1 MPSLPQTPAHHP
13 RARNVT
19 VVLGPT
25 NTGKTHLA
33 VERMLGHETG
43 MIGLPLRLLAREIY
57 DKVVGKC
64 GAHAVALITGEEKIV
79 PSEPRYFVCTVEAMP
94 SDIEVD
100 FLAIDEIQLCADL
113 DRGHIFTD
121 RLLHR
126 RGQMETMMLGAGTMR
141 TLIEQLLPGAHFI
154 SRARFSKLSYSGQK
168 KLTRL
173 PPRSAIVCFSADN
186 VYATAELIRR
196 QRGGAAVVMGALSP
210 RTRNAQVALYQSGDV
225 DFVVATD
232 AIGMGL
238 NMDID
243 HVAFAATRKFDG
255 NMFRGLTPAELAQIA
270 GRAGRHMNDGTF
282 GVTGEAEPF
291 EPEVIEQLET
301 HQFEPVR
308 MLQWR
313 NRHLDFDS
321 VDGLIASLNKT
332 PSMPGLTRA
341 LRADDMAAL
350 EFLSRDPEI
359 RDLAGSEAAMHAL
372 WDACQI
378 PDYRNI
384 TGGDHATLIGRVFR
398 FLRSD
403 AGTIPDDWFG
413 QQISYADRTDGD
425 IDTLSNRIAHIRTWT
440 FIANKS
446 NWLSDP
452 AEWQQRT
459 RSIEDKLSDA
469 LHERLAQR
477 FIDRRTSVLMKRMRE
492 KEKLMA
498 SVSDEGDITVEG
510 EFVGHLKGFHFVPD
524 TTADGAHGRTLKAA
538 SLKAVAAQI
547 AAKAQRFGQAKDEA
561 LDFTLE
567 GAIVWEDVRIAKL
580 VAGDHILKPRIQLI
594 ADDQLTGT
602 DRQNVQARIE
612 KWFADRL
619 STHLEP
625 LLTLQRAEDVDGMA
639 RGLAFRLVEN
649 LGVLVR
655 DDVAEDVRALDQ
667 PTRGTLRKY
676 GIRFGAYHIFMPLLL
691 KPAATRLKLVL
702 WGLVEENQGRLELA
716 KLPEPPQQ
724 GLTSAATDTSTP
736 DGYYR
741 VVGFRACGPRVVR
754 IDMLERLSDL
764 IRPLVFWKAS
774 DAEQA
779 RPPGSVA
786 GGGFLVLPDMMS
798 LVGCSGDEFSAI
810 LRSLGFRMEQRK
822 APAAAPETAPAE
834 TADTAPA
841 DTASAE
847 TAETAPEAADPE
859 TPAPETPAPEPA
871 APEGAA
877 PDSAA
882 PETAA
887 EESTPA
893 PEAAAGDPTDAK
905 TDAGDAEAKA
915 TPAHIEVWWPRKARR
930 PGRPPRKPGEA
941 AGGKGKDRQARKGRP
956 PKKPDNRGKKPPKRP
971 PEPPTDSPF
980 AALSALKA
988 SLEKK
993 QRTGS

>member
-1 MPSLPQTPAHHP
+1 MPSLSQTSAHHP

-79 PSEPRYFVCTVEAMP
+79 PSEPRYYVCTVEAMP
-94 SDIEVD
+94 SDIDVD

-154 SRARFSKLSYSGQK
+154 SRSRFSKLSYSGQK

-173 PPRSAIVCFSADN
+173 PPRSAIVCFSADS

-291 EPEVIEQLET
+291 EPEVIEQLES

-313 NRHLDFDS
+313 NRHLDFAS
-321 VDGLIASLNKT
+321 VDGLIESLNKA
-332 PSMPGLTRA
+332 PNMPGLTRA
-341 LRADDMAAL
+341 LKADDMAAL

-359 RDLAGSEAAMHAL
+359 RDLAHGEEAMHAL
-372 WDACQI
+372 WDTCQI

-398 FLRSD
+398 YLRSETQ
-403 AGTIPDDWFG
+403 TIPDDWFS

-446 NWLSDP
+446 NWLGDP

-524 TTADGAHGRTLKAA
+524 TTADGAHGRALKAA

-547 AAKAQRFGQAKDEA
+547 AAKAQRFAQIPDEA
-561 LDFTLE
+561 LDYTLD
-567 GAIVWEDVRIAKL
+567 GGIVWQDVRVARL
-580 VAGDHILKPRIQLI
+580 VAGDHVLKPRIQLI
-594 ADDQLTGT
+594 ADDQLTGP

-612 KWFADRL
+612 KWFAGRV

-625 LLTLQRAEDVDGMA
+625 LITLQRAEDVDGLA
-639 RGLAFRLVEN
+639 RGLAFQLVEN

-655 DDVAEDVRALDQ
+655 DDVADDVRSLDQ

-691 KPAATRLKLVL
+691 KPAATRLKLLL
-702 WGLVEENQGRLELA
+702 WGLIEESQGRLEMA

-724 GLTSAATDTSTP
+724 GLTSTTADTSAP
-736 DGYYR
+736 EGYYR
-741 VVGFRACGPRVVR
+741 IVGFRACGPRVVR

-764 IRPLVFWKAS
+764 IRPLVFWKPS
-774 DAEQA
+774 EAEQT
-779 RPPGSVA
+779 RPPGSVE

-798 LVGCSGDEFSAI
+798 LVGCSGDEFSSI
-810 LRSLGFRMEQRK
+810 LGSLNFRMERRK
-822 APAAAPETAPAE
+822 IK
-834 TADTAPA
+834 
-841 DTASAE
+841 
-847 TAETAPEAADPE
+847 
-859 TPAPETPAPEPA
+859 TPAPEVAPASDGAPSNTGDASPEKTGGDTDEPATTVAAAETPPPETTSEPQRSTEEPA
-871 APEGAA
+871 AS
-877 PDSAA
+877 D
-882 PETAA
+882 
-887 EESTPA
+887 
-893 PEAAAGDPTDAK
+893 AAANSPEREK
-905 TDAGDAEAKA
+905 TDAEALDEKIA
-915 TPAHIEVWWPRKARR
+915 PDHIEVWWPKKTKRQ
-930 PGRPPRKPGEA
+930 GRPQRHTGGAP
-941 AGGKGKDRQARKGRP
+941 GGKGKDRQARKGRP
-956 PKKPDNRGKKPPKRP
+956 PKKPDNRGKKPPKRQ

-980 AALSALKA
+980 AALSALKET
-988 SLEKK
+988 LEKK

>member
-1 MPSLPQTPAHHP
+1 MPTLPQTPAHHP

-33 VERMLGHETG
+33 VERMLSHDTG

-57 DKVVGKC
+57 DKVVDKC
-64 GAHAVALITGEEKIV
+64 GAHAAALITGEEKIV
-79 PSEPRYFVCTVEAMP
+79 PAEPRYFICTVEAMP
-94 SDIEVD
+94 SDIDVD
-100 FLAIDEIQLCADL
+100 FLAIDEVQLSADL
-113 DRGHIFTD
+113 ERGHIFTD

-126 RGQMETMMLGAGTMR
+126 RGQTETMMLGAGTMR
-141 TLIEQLLPGAHFI
+141 TLIERLLPGAHFI
-154 SRARFSKLSYSGQK
+154 SRARFSRLTYSGQK
-168 KLTRL
+168 KITRL

-225 DFVVATD
+225 DFLVATD

-255 NMFRGLTPAELAQIA
+255 HMFRGLTPAELAQVA

-291 EPEVIEQLET
+291 EPDVIEQLEN

-321 VDGLIASLNKT
+321 VDGLIQSLNKP
-332 PSMPGLTRA
+332 PSMNGLTRS

-359 RDLAGSEAAMHAL
+359 RELTGTSDAVHML
-372 WDACQI
+372 WDVCQI

-398 FLRSD
+398 FLSSG

-413 QQISYADRTDGD
+413 RQISYAEHTDGD

-440 FIANKS
+440 YIANKS
-446 NWLSDP
+446 GWLNDP
-452 AEWQQRT
+452 AAWQQRT
-459 RSIEDKLSDA
+459 RLIEDKLSDA

-492 KEKLMA
+492 KERLMA
-498 SVSDEGDITVEG
+498 SVSDDGDITVEG
-510 EFVGHLKGFHFVPD
+510 EFVGHLKGFHFIPD
-524 TTADGAHGRTLKAA
+524 TSADGAHGRALRAA

-547 AAKAQRFGQAKDEA
+547 AAKAQRFVQAPDDT

-567 GAIVWEDVRIAKL
+567 GGITWEGVRIARL
-580 VAGDHILKPRIQLI
+580 VSGDHILKPRVQLI

-612 KWFADRL
+612 KWLADRL

-625 LLTLQRAEDVDGMA
+625 LLALQHAEDVDGMA
-639 RGLAFRLVEN
+639 RGLAFQLVEN

-667 PTRGTLRKY
+667 PTRATLRKY

-691 KPAATRLKLVL
+691 KPAATRLKLLL
-702 WGLVEENQGRLELA
+702 WGLAEESQGRLELA
-716 KLPEPPQQ
+716 NLPEPPQQ
-724 GLTSAATDTSTP
+724 GLTSAATDASVP
-736 DGYYR
+736 EGYYR

-764 IRPLVFWKAS
+764 VRPLVFWKPS
-774 DAEQA
+774 ETETT
-779 RPPGSVA
+779 RPPGSVE

-822 APAAAPETAPAE
+822 IAAPDAEAAVGAAPEASPEPPAPDEAAAPAAAADAPAQMPAPDTDAAATPDMPAA
-834 TADTAPA
+834 TADAPA
-841 DTASAE
+841 SAGTGGE
-847 TAETAPEAADPE
+847 
-859 TPAPETPAPEPA
+859 
-871 APEGAA
+871 
-877 PDSAA
+877 
-882 PETAA
+882 AA
-887 EESTPA
+887 EE
-893 PEAAAGDPTDAK
+893 AGPPD
-905 TDAGDAEAKA
+905 
-915 TPAHIEVWWPRKARR
+915 HIEVWWPRKAKRQ
-930 PGRPPRKPGEA
+930 GRPPRKTGQGA
-941 AGGKGKDRQARKGRP
+941 AGKGKERKGRP
-956 PKKPDNRGKKPPKRP
+956 PKKPDNRSKKPPKRP
-971 PEPPTDSPF
+971 PEPPADSPF
-980 AALSALKA
+980 AALGALKA

>member
-1 MPSLPQTPAHHP
+1 MPSLTQPPAHHP

-57 DKVVGKC
+57 DKVVDKC
-64 GAHAVALITGEEKIV
+64 GAHTVALITGEEKIV
-79 PSEPRYFVCTVEAMP
+79 PPEPRYYVCTVEAMP

-100 FLAIDEIQLCADL
+100 FLAIDEVQLCADL

-141 TLIEQLLPGAHFI
+141 TLIERLLPGAHFI

-173 PPRSAIVCFSADN
+173 PPRSAIVCFSADS

-313 NRHLDFDS
+313 NRHLDFTGVDS
-321 VDGLIASLNKT
+321 LIESLNKA

-341 LRADDMAAL
+341 MRADDMAAL

-359 RDLAGSEAAMHAL
+359 RDLAHGEEAMHAL

-398 FLRSD
+398 YLRSD

-446 NWLSDP
+446 NWLGDP

-469 LHERLAQR
+469 LHEKLAQR

-524 TTADGAHGRTLKAA
+524 TTADGTHGRALKAA

-547 AAKAQRFGQAKDEA
+547 ATKAQRFVQTPDDA
-561 LDFTLE
+561 LDYSLD
-567 GAIVWEDVRIAKL
+567 GAIIWEGVKVARV
-580 VAGDHILKPRIQLI
+580 VAGDHVLKPRIQLI

-612 KWFADRL
+612 KWFAGRV

-625 LLTLQRAEDVDGMA
+625 LLTRQRAEDVDGLA
-639 RGLAFRLVEN
+639 RGLAFQLVEN

-655 DDVAEDVRALDQ
+655 DDVADDVRALDQ

-691 KPAATRLKLVL
+691 KPAATRLKLLL
-702 WGLVEENQGRLELA
+702 WGLIEEGQGRLELA
-716 KLPEPPQQ
+716 RLPEPPQQ
-724 GLTSAATDTSTP
+724 GLTSTAADASAP

-741 VVGFRACGPRVVR
+741 IVGFRACGPRVVR

-764 IRPLVFWKAS
+764 IRPLVFWKPS
-774 DAEQA
+774 EAEQT
-779 RPPGSVA
+779 RPPGSVE

-810 LRSLGFRMEQRK
+810 LESLGFRMERRK
-822 APAAAPETAPAE
+822 VKAPAPETAPSTADDMAPETPAAAPE
-834 TADTAPA
+834 
-841 DTASAE
+841 
-847 TAETAPEAADPE
+847 AAMSVA
-859 TPAPETPAPEPA
+859 PAPETVTEAQPSAPEPA
-871 APEGAA
+871 AP
-877 PDSAA
+877 D
-882 PETAA
+882 TAA
-887 EESTPA
+887 MEAETTDETGEE
-893 PEAAAGDPTDAK
+893 
-905 TDAGDAEAKA
+905 KA
-915 TPAHIEVWWPRKARR
+915 VPDHIEVWWPRKAKRQ
-930 PGRPPRKPGEA
+930 GRPQRKPGGA
-941 AGGKGKDRQARKGRP
+941 PGGKGKDRQARKGRP
-956 PKKPDNRGKKPPKRP
+956 PKKPDSRGKKPHKRP
-971 PEPPTDSPF
+971 PEPPADSPF
-980 AALSALKA
+980 AALSALKET
-988 SLEKK
+988 LEKK